1 MGTQITGEPIMRIHA
16 SYSLRAAKLLAR
28 LIPALVGALALTL
41 SSAAF
46 SQQTFKSPDDA
57 VSALIAAAKSS
68 DKKAVLTVFGAD
80 GEEIVSSG
88 DPVNDVYQRTR
99 FVEAYDAKHQIEND
113 GDNKAILL
121 IGDKDYPFPV
131 PLVKKDGS
139 WQFDTAA
146 GLEEILFRRIGHDEL
161 DTIQTCLAYVDA
173 QNDYA
178 QLMHASIG
186 KAVYAQRFISQ
197 PGKKDGLFWPTQ
209 PGENPSPLGELAAAA
224 AAQGYKAGA
233 GHTPYHGYFYKIL
246 TEQGS
251 AAPGG
256 AYDYVVRDRM
266 IGGFALVAYPAAY
279 RNSGVMT
286 FQVNHDGTV
295 YQKDLGP
302 RTAQLAERMSEFNP
316 DGTWK
321 KVDATSPGQ

>member
-1 MGTQITGEPIMRIHA
+1 MTTILALTPERKPRPP
-16 SYSLRAAKLLAR
+16 YRAGF
-28 LIPALVGALALTL
+28 GALA
-41 SSAAF
+41 AAIVTF
-46 SQQTFKSPDDA
+46 VLATGAAAQEVFKSPDDA
-57 VSALIAAAKSS
+57 VSALMDAAKSG
-68 DKKAVLTVFGAD
+68 DKKAALTVFGPD

-88 DPVNDVYQRTR
+88 DPVNDAYQRNR
-99 FVEAYDAKHQIEND
+99 FVSAYDAKHQIEHD
-113 GDNKAILL
+113 GDSKAVLV
-121 IGDKDYPFPV
+121 IGEKDYPFPV
-131 PLVKKDGS
+131 PLVKKGS
-139 WQFDTAA
+139 GWQFDTAA
-146 GLEEILFRRIGHDEL
+146 GLREILFRRIGHNEL
-161 DTIQTCLAYVDA
+161 DAIQTCLAYVDA

-178 QLMHASIG
+178 QLTRTSTGVA
-186 KAVYAQRFISQ
+186 AYAQRFISQ
-197 PGKKDGLFWPTQ
+197 PGKKDGLYWPTQ
-209 PGENPSPLGELAAAA
+209 PGENPSPLGELAAQA

-233 GHTPYHGYFYKIL
+233 GRTPYHGYYYKIL

-302 RTAQLAERMSEFNP
+302 RTAEIAERMSEFNP
-316 DGTWK
+316 DSTWTK
-321 KVDATSPGQ
+321 ADTTPPAQ